1 MENLEQL
8 KLKKQ
13 MLMFEMSMIEQKIA
27 FLEKATTTVTDVPE
41 SESLKTE
48 ASPMQT
54 AIGKDSTN
62 PLKDEGLLKNLLK
75 EPVLKPDY
83 LKAAKKEEIIYY
95 VIYKGPHNGIYTN
108 WGEVKDICEED
119 KVICKKFA
127 SIELAKL
134 DLEIYSGGPYKN
146 PLLLRPKVKAEKKKK
161 EHRDQRFKNSVREES
176 PEPIV
181 LIEEFRQLWNK
192 ARAACQEDFLH
203 EKFFTTDN
211 LTKSLFNFVEGADPI
226 LIYQSFRAGLINNI
240 YPSNNL
246 LELKMFP
253 SPMVLAIK
261 NFRKKVL
268 KAKDSPIYIKVIS
281 LIPDWKHE
289 ENYSPYHFIEI
300 GLASSKKELQPST
313 AKKDDPDRSLLDTL
327 AKIRVQNLRRIAEQ
341 ILHAISEVER
351 KINYAD
357 RHCIITSRSLAES
370 SEEDS
375 LALQ

>member
-1 MENLEQL
+1 
-8 KLKKQ
+8 
-13 MLMFEMSMIEQKIA
+13 
-27 FLEKATTTVTDVPE
+27 
-41 SESLKTE
+41 
-48 ASPMQT
+48 
-54 AIGKDSTN
+54 
-62 PLKDEGLLKNLLK
+62 
-75 EPVLKPDY
+75 
-83 LKAAKKEEIIYY
+83 
-95 VIYKGPHNGIYTN
+95 
-108 WGEVKDICEED
+108 
-119 KVICKKFA
+119 
-127 SIELAKL
+127 
-134 DLEIYSGGPYKN
+134 
-146 PLLLRPKVKAEKKKK
+146 PKVKAEKKK

-181 LIEEFRQLWNK
+181 LIEEFIQLWNK

-203 EKFFTTDN
+203 EKFFTTDK

-240 YPSNNL
+240 YPINNL

-253 SPMVLAIK
+253 NPMVLAIK

-281 LIPDWKHE
+281 SIPDWNHE

-341 ILHAISEVER
+341 ILHALSEGER
-351 KINYAD
+351 KINYAG

-375 LALQ
+375 LALQQYGLPFLKNTIEASGTTKGAFCTVSNSCSKNTHAIIVKIRLSQKKNLHQINETPPKKKKR

>member
-8 KLKKQ
+8 RLKKQ
-13 MLMFEMSMIEQKIA
+13 MLMFEINMIEQKIA

-48 ASPMQT
+48 ASPTQT
-54 AIGKDSTN
+54 AIG
-62 PLKDEGLLKNLLK
+62 
-75 EPVLKPDY
+75 
-83 LKAAKKEEIIYY
+83 
-95 VIYKGPHNGIYTN
+95 PHSGIYTN

-127 SIELAKL
+127 SIEQAKL
-134 DLEIYSGGPYKN
+134 DLKIYSGGPYKN
-146 PLLLRPKVKAEKKKK
+146 PLLLRPKVKAEKKKE
-161 EHRDQRFKNSVREES
+161 EHRDQRFKNSVHEEN

-181 LIEEFRQLWNK
+181 LIEEFKQLWNK

-203 EKFFTTDN
+203 EKFFTTDKQ
-211 LTKSLFNFVEGADPI
+211 TKSLFNFAKGADPI

-281 LIPDWKHE
+281 SIPDWNHE

-313 AKKDDPDRSLLDTL
+313 VKKDDPDRSLLDTL
-327 AKIRVQNLRRIAEQ
+327 EKIRVQNLRRIAKQ
-341 ILHAISEVER
+341 ILHSISEGER

-357 RHCIITSRSLAES
+357 KHCIITSRSLAGS
-370 SEEDS
+370 SEEDN
-375 LALQ
+375 LALHQYGLPFLKNTIEASGTTKGAFCIISKQLFEEHSCNYCQDKAE